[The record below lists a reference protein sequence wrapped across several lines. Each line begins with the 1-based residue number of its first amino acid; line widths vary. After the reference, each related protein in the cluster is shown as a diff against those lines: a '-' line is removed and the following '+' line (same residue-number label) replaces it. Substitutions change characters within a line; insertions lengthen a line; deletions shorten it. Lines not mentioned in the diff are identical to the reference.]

1 MSPLTSF
8 SSPRA
13 LPRRRK
19 TSSCRPCR
27 ASREAATTSARICRR
42 PMHAGEGGGARQ
54 SARTLGGTG
63 ARPLESMAHRT
74 QLSAERPQ
82 RSGAPNGCAPCQW
95 RADAQARE
103 RRCPSF
109 SMELAMSSVWV
120 PCWSARRPVRI
131 LFSKTLA
138 LEGRLDR
145 SLPSVESQKFKN
157 RVRRKNHQSKHRL
170 SSEKG
175 TGNAVPSK
183 RFHLVTHIANCV
195 D

>member
-42 PMHAGEGGGARQ
+42 PTHAGEGGGARQ

-120 PCWSARRPVRI
+120 PCWSA
-131 LFSKTLA
+131 S
-138 LEGRLDR
+138 RLDPGQLER
-145 SLPSVESQKFKN
+145 CTLEEGAFGPLSCGIDFLWALRLRHKSTKGLRKIR
-157 RVRRKNHQSKHRL
+157 RVLFQHSR
-170 SSEKG
+170 
-175 TGNAVPSK
+175 
-183 RFHLVTHIANCV
+183 HLHVHAECPALT
-195 D
+195 

>member
-13 LPRRRK
+13 LPQRRK

-54 SARTLGGTG
+54 SARTLGGTV

-109 SMELAMSSVWV
+109 SMELAMSSVSV

-131 LFSKTLA
+131 LFSKSA
-138 LEGRLDR
+138 RGRLDR
-145 SLPSVESQKFKN
+145 SLLWNLKN
-157 RVRRKNHQSKHRL
+157 LRL
-170 SSEKG
+170 ASAAKIISAKIGYHLKRARE
-175 TGNAVPSK
+175 TRFLQNA
-183 RFHLVTHIANCV
+183 FIL
-195 D
+195 

>member
-1 MSPLTSF
+1 
-8 SSPRA
+8 
-13 LPRRRK
+13 
-19 TSSCRPCR
+19 
-27 ASREAATTSARICRR
+27 
-42 PMHAGEGGGARQ
+42 MHAGEGGGARQ

-120 PCWSARRPVRI
+120 PCWSARRPVR
-131 LFSKTLA
+131 FSKKISLSRRGVWTDPFCGIA
-138 LEGRLDR
+138 KIRE
-145 SLPSVESQKFKN
+145 SLPPQK
-157 RVRRKNHQSKHRL
+157 
-170 SSEKG
+170 SSAQKSAFIEKG

>member
-13 LPRRRK
+13 LPQRRK

-120 PCWSARRPVRI
+120 PCWSARRPGPYQKAQGGVWTDP
-131 LFSKTLA
+131 FCGM
-138 LEGRLDR
+138 E
-145 SLPSVESQKFKN
+145 KFKT
-157 RVRRKNHQSKHRL
+157 RVRRKNHQRKNRL

-183 RFHLVTHIANCV
+183 RFHLVHVTHIANCV